1 MPYILILEGQ
11 QIPLAD
17 EVAANN
23 QTLRDTL
30 TPFYPEVATA
40 DINREEKDGVTLIR
54 IVKKAG
60 TKGGLNILQNL
71 IESEQTLNPALTLSW
86 QLKMLE
92 VQGGMNIEN
101 LLLVQAEINSA
112 ITTGKQ
118 WETEV
123 ERSLT
128 LLKQSPPI
136 PSQATITGF

>member
-1 MPYILILEGQ
+1 MPYILIIEGQ
-11 QIPLAD
+11 EIPIAD
-17 EVAANN
+17 EVAAFD
-23 QTLRDTL
+23 QTLRDAF

-54 IVKKAG
+54 MVKKAG
-60 TKGGLNILQNL
+60 TKGGLGILQSL

>member
-11 QIPLAD
+11 EIPLAD
-17 EVAANN
+17 EVAAFD

-54 IVKKAG
+54 MVKKAG
-60 TKGGLNILQNL
+60 SKGGLNILQSL
-71 IESEQTLNPALTLSW
+71 IESEQSLNPALTLSW